1 MYRMVSVPCLVVSP
15 TNVVTAS
22 WFQSLITVGSP
33 AAPAGAAA
41 AVAVP
46 VARVVKRAAAAR
58 AASQLRIC
66 ACRRRV
72 DNATTLMGIC
82 APLALI

>member
-1 MYRMVSVPCLVVSP
+1 
-15 TNVVTAS
+15 VVTAS
-22 WFQSLITVGSP
+22 AFQSEMTVGSP
-33 AAPAGAAA
+33 AAPAGAAIT
-41 AVAVP
+41 VAVP
-46 VARVVKRAAAAR
+46 MARVVKMAAAAS

-82 APLALI
+82 ASPAFT